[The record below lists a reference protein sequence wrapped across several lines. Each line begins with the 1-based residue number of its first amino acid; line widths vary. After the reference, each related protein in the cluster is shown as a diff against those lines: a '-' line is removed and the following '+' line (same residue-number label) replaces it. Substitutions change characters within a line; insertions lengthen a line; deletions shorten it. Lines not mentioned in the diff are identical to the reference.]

1 MKGVDGQHEFEGS
14 LEATTQKAILFLG
27 DYWEDSKPRWF
38 GRRSIEITIDP
49 TDEDRATILVPD
61 WMAKREGIAD
71 YE

>member
-1 MKGVDGQHEFEGS
+1 MKGVDCNHEYEGT
-14 LEATTQKAILFLG
+14 LEATTQKAILFVG
-27 DYWEDSKPRWF
+27 DYWEDEKPRWF

-71 YE
+71 YD